1 MSKGVAKVKR
11 AHVDARVFVKEW
23 MSEVTNKGNYTAL
36 ADRLGLTPKST
47 YQRQQNLNRKLRE
60 AGKQVLPGL
69 PETNRM
75 TTGRL
80 DLNAL
85 SDLIEDSLEATG
97 VVDQSVVDDILE

>member
-1 MSKGVAKVKR
+1 
-11 AHVDARVFVKEW
+11 
-23 MSEVTNKGNYTAL
+23 
-36 ADRLGLTPKST
+36 
-47 YQRQQNLNRKLRE
+47 
-60 AGKQVLPGL
+60 
-69 PETNRM
+69 M